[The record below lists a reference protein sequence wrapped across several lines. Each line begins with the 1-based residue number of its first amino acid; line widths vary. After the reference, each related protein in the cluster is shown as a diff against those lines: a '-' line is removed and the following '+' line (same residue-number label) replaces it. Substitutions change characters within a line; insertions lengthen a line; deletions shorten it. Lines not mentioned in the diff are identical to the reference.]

1 MHKFYYIF
9 SISLMEE
16 IGIYHEHRWCIYS
29 PLFYQNNSG
38 EKWSTHLQ
46 YDCSAMTHV
55 PPFWHCPGRQEL
67 WHSTGRW
74 AGHLQSGLLEF
85 WHGVQK
91 HKSTSHRRPVNRG
104 GQLQTRSLAPGVHV
118 PAMAMLWKKCIR
130 LQTYL
135 LQGLTKCNI
144 TSKLQE
150 LCLKSKNSK
159 DTGIHNIQS

>member
-1 MHKFYYIF
+1 
-9 SISLMEE
+9 MEE
-16 IGIYHEHRWCIYS
+16 IGIYHEHKWCIYS

-67 WHSTGRW
+67 WHSSGRW
-74 AGHLQSGLLEF
+74 AGHLQSVLLEF
-85 WHGVQK
+85 WHGLQE

-118 PAMAMLWKKCIR
+118 PAMAMLWKNVSDRRYCKHIF
-130 LQTYL
+130 
-135 LQGLTKCNI
+135 
-144 TSKLQE
+144 
-150 LCLKSKNSK
+150 SK
-159 DTGIHNIQS
+159 DWLSVISLLSCRNCALRAKTLKILGYTIFRVNFTKFCACQ